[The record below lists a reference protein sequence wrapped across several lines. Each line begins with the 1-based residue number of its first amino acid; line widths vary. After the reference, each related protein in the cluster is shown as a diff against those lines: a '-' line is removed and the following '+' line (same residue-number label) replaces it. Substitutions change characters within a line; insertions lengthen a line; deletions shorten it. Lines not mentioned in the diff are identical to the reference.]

1 MSSPIIIG
9 KAGDKY
15 EQMAAVADAQELQQ
29 EMFAGL
35 VQMVTENVIANLIN
49 NVAGIVYFD
58 EDGNHVP
65 KEKSDGF
72 EPEKQNL
79 TDSGYDLKSPISFS
93 LEPGERKMVGLRI
106 GMLLMSHID
115 AFILPRSGH
124 ASKNGITITNSPGL
138 VDSSYTY
145 EWKIIFQNTGDKTW
159 SVNKGDR
166 IAQVRFQL
174 RGSNLVFKEFNGD
187 LNDLRE
193 KVKARMGGIGSTGV

>member
-49 NVAGIVYFD
+49 HVAGMVYFE

-65 KEKSDGF
+65 KEKSDGL

-79 TDSGYDLKSPISFS
+79 TDSVYDLKSPISFS